1 VFGFDGET
9 IALYKEYLNPTR
21 MTDLA

>member
-9 IALYKEYLNPTR
+9 IALYKEYLNPAR
-21 MTDLA
+21 MADLA